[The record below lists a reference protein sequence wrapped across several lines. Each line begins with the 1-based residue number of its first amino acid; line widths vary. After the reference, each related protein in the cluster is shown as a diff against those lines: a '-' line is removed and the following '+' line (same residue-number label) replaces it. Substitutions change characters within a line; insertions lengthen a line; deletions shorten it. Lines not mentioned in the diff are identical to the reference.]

1 MSYHKVSE
9 KYLKEFKE
17 LCEKKNIKYE
27 TEAEYEE
34 AARNL
39 VGLVDLLVEMDMAQ
53 RALKKGLDTE
63 PKGYPLEGNGRNC
76 SLCGR
81 SVYDGDGWYDKWGF
95 KCMNCQDAVN
105 KKKIPGSLCGDYDH
119 KKYVTEPTLSYKSG
133 VHIQT
138 IRKLIR
144 QGKIKVRQ
152 IPKGP
157 FLILRKDNPN
167 LIDTLNSESK
177 KLK

>member
-1 MSYHKVSE
+1 MSYPKLSE

-17 LCEKKNIKYE
+17 LCEKKNIKYK

-39 VGLVDLLVEMDMAQ
+39 VGLVDLLVDIDMAQ
-53 RALKKGLDTE
+53 RALKKRLDTE
-63 PKGYPLEGNGRNC
+63 PKGYSLEGNGRNC

-81 SVYDGDGWYDKWGF
+81 SLYDGDGWYDKWGF

-105 KKKIPGSLCGDYDH
+105 KKKIPRSLCGDYDH
-119 KKYVTEPTLSYKSG
+119 KKYATDSTLSWKTG
-133 VHIQT
+133 LHTQT

-144 QGKIKVRQ
+144 QGKIKARQ

-167 LIDTLNSESK
+167 LIDVIEAEVNK
-177 KLK
+177 PK